1 MLRFLKLYMYSVQL
15 HRKGGV
21 MTRVSISELRANLLA
36 YLKRVSQGESI
47 EVSSKG
53 RVLATLVPPIG
64 RQGAARSRLD
74 QLAGQADIGDVV
86 SPTGESWEAEQ

>member
-1 MLRFLKLYMYSVQL
+1 
-15 HRKGGV
+15 

-36 YLKRVSQGESI
+36 YLKRVSKGESI

-53 RVLATLVPPIG
+53 RVMATLVPPVS
-64 RQGAARSRLD
+64 RQEAARERLG
-74 QLAGQADIGDVV
+74 QLAGQAVIGDVV